1 MVNTFFE
8 DADVSITSQ
17 LLNMI
22 MKRSWTVKN
31 VKINRPYLVH
41 AMDGLSP
48 FIILD
53 LNKDEMALLNDEKD
67 LLNTDYLVSVE
78 ELR

>member
-1 MVNTFFE
+1 MANTFFE
-8 DADVSITSQ
+8 YAYGPMTSQ
-17 LLNMI
+17 PLKMI

-31 VKINRPYLVH
+31 GKINRPSLVH

-53 LNKDEMALLNDEKD
+53 LNEDEMALLNDEKD